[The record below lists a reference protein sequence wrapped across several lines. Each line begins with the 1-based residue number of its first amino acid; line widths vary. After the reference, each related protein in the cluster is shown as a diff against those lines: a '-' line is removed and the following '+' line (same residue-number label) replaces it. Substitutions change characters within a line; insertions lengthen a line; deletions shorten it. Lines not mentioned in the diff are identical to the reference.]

1 VEALESRQLLAAS
14 APGWENVGRL
24 SVSFAPDG
32 TAVAGQS
39 SSTFSKLSALGSA
52 AAWQQTILDAFQTWA
67 AQSRINVGLVAA
79 TGAAAG
85 VAGDLQQ
92 DARFGDIRI
101 LSVGLSNDA
110 AALSVMK
117 NETVAGTWFGDLVI
131 NANYSIPSLDALY
144 NLALHEAG
152 HIFGMATSADPAS
165 PMYSTLQTSGRK
177 SLTSDDVSALV
188 LINGTRTADQYDA
201 VAANETLSTATSLTT
216 TGDAGWNGGEAP
228 IIAWAELQ
236 SSSDVDWFRINAASG
251 YSGTVSFRLQTTG
264 LSQLRGR
271 IQVYNSAG
279 QLLGNATA
287 DGSNSDLRVAVSGTT
302 GSETFYVRVS
312 AVNSSIVGEG
322 SYAVVATCDAK
333 VKAST
338 SFIRSVVATNGQDLD
353 AVALSKLMRD
363 GENYNESKAPDSESG
378 KNVVPVS
385 GLIDTSKYFSLGN
398 IATATDIDL
407 FKFRVAA
414 DGQRLT
420 ATVRSIDANGL
431 LPSLALVD
439 KQGNEYSVTVLANGL
454 GQYTIQ
460 SGGLQSNKSYYLKV
474 DGLTDTGPYAV
485 GRYKVTMRLGTDIV
499 SHNDYATGTLT
510 TSASSQFL
518 KFELQSA
525 QMFQW
530 AVQVDPGSAAG
541 QATVEV
547 ALFDAAGNI
556 KYRLVGL
563 PGQIRSADALLLGKG
578 TYYVRIA
585 LTPIGTGNIVPITY
599 KLRGSMISDPI
610 SVVGSD
616 PTGSAGGTTMTNGQ
630 TDPTYH
636 SVLWYST
643 PIYSTGS
650 STAVD
655 INTIYDT
662 TWNSGYLV

>member
-1 VEALESRQLLAAS
+1 
-14 APGWENVGRL
+14 
-24 SVSFAPDG
+24 
-32 TAVAGQS
+32 
-39 SSTFSKLSALGSA
+39 
-52 AAWQQTILDAFQTWA
+52 
-67 AQSRINVGLVAA
+67 
-79 TGAAAG
+79 
-85 VAGDLQQ
+85 
-92 DARFGDIRI
+92 
-101 LSVGLSNDA
+101 
-110 AALSVMK
+110 
-117 NETVAGTWFGDLVI
+117 
-131 NANYSIPSLDALY
+131 
-144 NLALHEAG
+144 
-152 HIFGMATSADPAS
+152 
-165 PMYSTLQTSGRK
+165 
-177 SLTSDDVSALV
+177 
-188 LINGTRTADQYDA
+188 
-201 VAANETLSTATSLTT
+201 
-216 TGDAGWNGGEAP
+216 
-228 IIAWAELQ
+228 
-236 SSSDVDWFRINAASG
+236 
-251 YSGTVSFRLQTTG
+251 
-264 LSQLRGR
+264 
-271 IQVYNSAG
+271 
-279 QLLGNATA
+279 
-287 DGSNSDLRVAVSGTT
+287 
-302 GSETFYVRVS
+302 
-312 AVNSSIVGEG
+312 
-322 SYAVVATCDAK
+322 
-333 VKAST
+333 
-338 SFIRSVVATNGQDLD
+338 VATNGQDLD
-353 AVALSKLMRD
+353 PVALSKLMRD
-363 GENYNESKAPDSESG
+363 GENYNESKSPDLESG
-378 KNVVPVS
+378 KNVVSVS
-385 GLIDTSKYFSLGN
+385 GLLDTSKYVSLGN
-398 IATATDIDL
+398 ISTATDIDL
-407 FKFRVAA
+407 FKFRGVA

-431 LPSLALVD
+431 LPALALVD
-439 KQGNEYSVTVLANGL
+439 KHGNEYPTTVLANGL

-518 KFELQSA
+518 KFELQNA

-547 ALFDAAGNI
+547 ALFDAAGNM

-610 SVVGSD
+610 SVVGGD
-616 PTGSAGGTTMTNGQ
+616 PTGTSGGTTLTNGQ
-630 TDPTYH
+630 TDPTYN